1 MTATR
6 MLRGAGL
13 ALAAAIGLVLLGSPA
28 FAADTPAAVGKWF
41 AQDAPRVAGD
51 VLGSGAVN
59 LGPRQPADG
68 YRAGSPVRLHSWN
81 PGFVSD
87 GASRPVLADDE
98 WAAAL
103 YRNGSIVG
111 TIAAT
116 VSPTGEVAMSYIDDD
131 AVAGTA
137 LASGAVTGEVVRDS
151 RMGGL
156 VEVKPDL
163 AVRGLSRAAASTVA
177 SVHGTADL
185 RKAVAQAHDAR
196 AWKSTG
202 DDAGAGTGAEATGG
216 DGQPLVLALSVGLA
230 GFVLWLFWRRGAKER
245 QA

>member
-28 FAADTPAAVGKWF
+28 FAADTPAAVGRWF

-137 LASGAVTGEVVRDS
+137 LASGAVRDS

-230 GFVLWLFWRRGAKER
+230 GFLLWLFWRRGAKER